1 MMFSITV
8 PASTANLGPGFDSIG
23 LALDR
28 YLHLDVEQASNWV
41 FECHSPGLENLSSN
55 NLITEAAMFAA
66 DQLGIDLSPCKVT
79 MDNGIPL
86 AKGFGSSAA
95 ATVAGIELTCYFSPN
110 PVSKQE
116 KARLA
121 SMWEGHPD
129 NVAAS
134 IYGGLV
140 IGAHREN
147 ATDILHVE
155 VPEVDLVAFIPRSSL
170 ATKKARAVLPKE
182 IAFTEAVRASAIANV
197 MTGAL
202 VTNNWE
208 LAGKMMMEDLFHQP
222 YRKELIPHMTE
233 VCEFAKD
240 DVDAYG
246 AALSG
251 AGPIILCYT
260 EKQKGGAFARRLQ
273 KIFPGNEVAVLK
285 PALNG
290 AAVSVIQA

>member
-1 MMFSITV
+1 MFSITV

-23 LALDR
+23 LAIDR
-28 YLHLDVEQASNWV
+28 YLHLDVEQASNWL
-41 FECHSPGLENLSSN
+41 FECQSPGLEKIGSS

-66 DQLGIDLSPCKVT
+66 NQLGVDLPPCKVT

-86 AKGFGSSAA
+86 SKGFGSSAA
-95 ATVAGIELTCYFSPN
+95 ATVAGIELTCNFSTN
-110 PVSKQE
+110 PVSKKK

-121 SMWEGHPD
+121 TMFEGHPD

-140 IGAHREN
+140 IGAHRAD

-155 VPEVDLVAFIPRSSL
+155 APEVELVAFIPGRTL
-170 ATKKARAVLPKE
+170 ATKKARGVLPEK

-197 MTGAL
+197 MAGAL

-222 YRKELIPHMTE
+222 YRQELIPHMTKI
-233 VCEFAKD
+233 CEFAKA
-240 DVDAYG
+240 DVDVYG

-260 EKQKGGAFARRLQ
+260 EKQKGGSFARRLQ
-273 KIFPGNEVAVLK
+273 EAFPGNEVVVLK

>member
-23 LALDR
+23 LAIDR

-41 FECHSPGLENLSSN
+41 FECQSPGLEKIGSS

-66 DQLGIDLSPCKVT
+66 KQLGVELPPCKVT

-86 AKGFGSSAA
+86 SKGLGSSAA
-95 ATVAGIELTCYFSPN
+95 ATVAGIELTCNFSTN
-110 PVSKQE
+110 PVSKQK

-121 SMWEGHPD
+121 TMFEGHPD

-140 IGAHREN
+140 IGAHREYT
-147 ATDILHVE
+147 TDILHVE
-155 VPEVDLVAFIPRSSL
+155 APEVELVAFIPGSTL
-170 ATKKARAVLPKE
+170 ATKKARAVLPEK
-182 IAFTEAVRASAIANV
+182 IVFTEAVRASAIANV
-197 MTGAL
+197 MAGAL
-202 VTNNWE
+202 VTNNWA

-222 YRKELIPHMTE
+222 YREELIPHMTK
-233 VCEFAKD
+233 VCEFAKA

-251 AGPIILCYT
+251 AGPIILCFT
-260 EKQKGGAFARRLQ
+260 EKQKGGSFARRLQ
-273 KIFPGNEVAVLK
+273 EAFPGNEVVVLK